1 MAYNIIVGRDKED
14 KEKYGDQGLILLG
27 KTYVKMGR
35 NVSLSNPLFID
46 VAKSHVEKLLA
57 SHA

>member
-35 NVSLSNPLFID
+35 NVSLSNPL
-46 VAKSHVEKLLA
+46 SP
-57 SHA
+57 